1 MPEREANR
9 ISNQRELVE
18 ELITEARVEV
28 LNAELAARGIRAD
41 RIIAVLQVPG
51 QTMANPT
58 TPKFRV
64 LYRRE

>member
-1 MPEREANR
+1 MYETEPSRVSNR
-9 ISNQRELVE
+9 LESVE

-28 LNAELAARGIRAD
+28 LNAELAERGISAD

-64 LYRRE
+64 LYRAD